1 MSLMTV
7 TNAWTD
13 DLTIPRCSRCS
24 EVSSVSSTRSVIPMT
39 PFIGV
44 RIS

>member
-1 MSLMTV
+1 MGSDRARV
-7 TNAWTD
+7 SFD
-13 DLTIPRCSRCS
+13 PSRRWRAD
-24 EVSSVSSTRSVIPMT
+24 SSVACKSSDIPMT